1 VPASDGLM
9 RAAQVTEQGRAPE
22 VASVPRPKPGA
33 DEVLLKVTAAALNPV
48 TLTTASGEYYG
59 GHPPLPYIP
68 GTEGTGRVVAG
79 GWLPVGTRVRF
90 EASENRGGALAEFC
104 VAAAVACA
112 ELPAKLSDPLAAGL
126 GVAGLAAWLA
136 LRDAARLRPGET
148 VLVLGATGAVG
159 QIGIQAARIM
169 QAGRIVAAGRDQEAL
184 QKCLAMGA
192 DAVVTLQENQGLD
205 QMAAAL
211 TGAAGGPLQVVLDPI
226 FGRPSMAASR
236 ACGPGARLVNLGQSA
251 GAEATYRSRDIRGK
265 RLSIVGHANGAVS
278 SEVRRSAFLELAAH
292 AAEGRIRIEVEEFSL
307 EQVES
312 AWRRQQESPHSKV
325 VVRPV

>member
-1 VPASDGLM
+1 
-9 RAAQVTEQGRAPE
+9 
-22 VASVPRPKPGA
+22 
-33 DEVLLKVTAAALNPV
+33 
-48 TLTTASGEYYG
+48 
-59 GHPPLPYIP
+59 
-68 GTEGTGRVVAG
+68 
-79 GWLPVGTRVRF
+79 
-90 EASENRGGALAEFC
+90 
-104 VAAAVACA
+104 VACA

-192 DAVVTLQENQGLD
+192 DAVVTLQEQQGLD

-211 TGAAGGPLQVVLDPI
+211 TGAAGGPLQVVLDPV

>member
-1 VPASDGLM
+1 M
-9 RAAQVTEQGRAPE
+9 RAAQVTEQGRTPE
-22 VASVPRPKPGA
+22 VGSVARPEPGA
-33 DEVLLKVTAAALNPV
+33 DEFLLKVTAAALNPV

-68 GTEGTGRVVAG
+68 GTEGTGRVLAG
-79 GWLPVGTRVRF
+79 GRLPVGTRVRF
-90 EASENRGGALAEFC
+90 EASEIRGGALAEFC
-104 VAAAVACA
+104 VASQSACT
-112 ELPAKLSDPLAAGL
+112 ELPENLSDALAAGL

-184 QKCLAMGA
+184 QKCLALGA
-192 DAVVTLQENQGLD
+192 DAVVTLHENQDLD

-211 TGAAGGPLQVVLDPI
+211 TGAAEGPLQVVLDPV

-236 ACGPGARLVNLGQSA
+236 ACGLGARLVNLGQSA
-251 GAEATYRSRDIRGK
+251 SPEATYRSRDVRGHML
-265 RLSIVGHANGAVS
+265 RIVGHANGAVS
-278 SEVRRSAFLELAAH
+278 PEVRRSAFQELAVH

-307 EQVES
+307 EEVER
-312 AWRRQQESPHSKV
+312 AWRRQQDSPHSKV
-325 VVRPV
+325 VVRPA